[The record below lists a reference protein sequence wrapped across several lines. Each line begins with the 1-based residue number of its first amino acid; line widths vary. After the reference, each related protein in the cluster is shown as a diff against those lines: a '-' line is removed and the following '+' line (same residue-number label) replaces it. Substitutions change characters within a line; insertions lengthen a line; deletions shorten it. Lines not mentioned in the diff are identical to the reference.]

1 MILRALVFAAL
12 LLLGLTACTQFA
24 GSPFMPRVEPTQVV
38 TPVQT
43 LPSFESDSRLDEQGT
58 VTVAVTPLNLD
69 DPGDTLD
76 FEVSMNTHSVDL
88 SMDLAPLA
96 MLTNDTGKTV
106 QATLW
111 DAPRGGHHVNG
122 TLSFPA
128 TADGSSLLEGTGT
141 LTLTIREVA
150 VPERVFVWD
159 LTE

>member
-12 LLLGLTACTQFA
+12 LLLGLTACAQFA
-24 GSPFMPRVEPTQVV
+24 GSPFTPTVEPTQVV

-43 LPSFESDSRLDEQGT
+43 LPSFESDSRLDEQGA

-96 MLTNDTGKTV
+96 MLTNDTGKAV
-106 QATLW
+106 QAALW

-141 LTLTIREVA
+141 LTLTIREID